1 MALEAGWDLGR
12 PWPDFVKSCT
22 VRLRRVGPKT
32 ILPPWSWTQRATPL
46 HRGVPG
52 EWMDGLYPYIACLSG
67 AFALYLLLRPGPLV
81 VKLFGAAVGFCTLG
95 WLVVICSQ
103 VVPGTVDP
111 GREVLFLVFAAII
124 LSSAVRMITH
134 SRPVYSALYFVLVVM
149 SSAGLFLLLE
159 AEFMAFALII
169 VYAGAILITYMFVLM
184 LAQQASESEHVDE
197 APLYDRLAREPA
209 AAVIVGLILAGTLVA
224 AMTSGLSHLPDP
236 VDEATMNR
244 VHGELLEQLP
254 RQFKDA
260 VLATSPD
267 AAWPPT
273 PDTSGAMIRWDDKGP
288 FVQAGT
294 ETVRI
299 DPDMMPSNT
308 QHVGW
313 SLVASFPA
321 SLELAGVILLLAMF
335 GAVVL
340 ARRQAEHGEDEL
352 RLDIGLDPMHPDEDG
367 EGIST

>member
-1 MALEAGWDLGR
+1 
-12 PWPDFVKSCT
+12 
-22 VRLRRVGPKT
+22 
-32 ILPPWSWTQRATPL
+32 
-46 HRGVPG
+46 
-52 EWMDGLYPYIACLSG
+52 MDGLYPYIACLAG
-67 AFALYLLLRPGPLV
+67 ASALYLLLRPGPLV
-81 VKLFGAAVGFCTLG
+81 IKLLGTVVGFCALG

-103 VVPGTVDP
+103 VVPGEIDP
-111 GREVLFLVFAAII
+111 AHEILFLIFGAIA

-134 SRPVYSALYFVLVVM
+134 SRPVYSALYFVMVVM

-184 LAQQASESEHVDE
+184 LAQQASESDHVDE
-197 APLYDRLAREPA
+197 VPLYDRLAREPA
-209 AAVIVGLILAGTLVA
+209 AAVIVGLILAGTLVSA
-224 AMTSGLSHLPDP
+224 TTTGLTHLPDP
-236 VDEATMNR
+236 VGESVMNR
-244 VHGELLEQLP
+244 VNGELLEQLP

-260 VLATSPD
+260 VRATSPD
-267 AAWPPT
+267 ATWPPT
-273 PDTSGAMIRWDDKGP
+273 PDSSGNMIRWDAEGP
-288 FVQAGT
+288 FVQFGT

-299 DPDMMPSNT
+299 DPDLMPSNT

-340 ARRQAEHGEDEL
+340 ARRQVEHGEDEL

-367 EGIST
+367 EGTSA